1 MPADDKSH
9 SMPQMVS
16 KRCSIET
23 THFWWNVR
31 ILENWKIIITEICK
45 ISKPRGVTTRGNV
58 SKSIY
63 GHNFGG
69 LANFHSTQKYFTIC
83 TQIIVPAYGHLR
95 KNQHSIFFKKSFFR
109 PSWFSCW
116 ILQTECLSVPYKM
129 LYTMCPICLIW
140 GENHH

>member
-23 THFWWNVR
+23 TDFWWNVR

-83 TQIIVPAYGHLR
+83 TQIIVPTYEHLR
-95 KNQHSIFFKKSFFR
+95 KNQHSIFSKKVFLDLLDSLVEFCKLNVWV
-109 PSWFSCW
+109 SHTSYY
-116 ILQTECLSVPYKM
+116 ILCVQFALFGVKIIT
-129 LYTMCPICLIW
+129 
-140 GENHH
+140 